1 MVLKLPVKK
10 VPLEVE
16 YSSGTIER
24 LSSYLN
30 CLVQFSERGY
40 RFVSSKEIGM
50 CTGVNPAEVRRDL
63 IRFGT
68 FGRKGLGYP
77 VNQLIEEIQKI
88 LGGQETRK
96 IALAGAGNLGTA
108 IANYEG
114 LKKHGF
120 KITAIFD
127 NDPEKIGTQIGKIK
141 VRDISVFENVVKK
154 QGIKIGIIATPREA
168 AQEIAD
174 LMVKS
179 GIKVI
184 INYSDVYLSAPPNV
198 QVHNSNPVVELLH
211 TLYYL
216 SRSEG

>member
-1 MVLKLPVKK
+1 MPVKK
-10 VPLEVE
+10 ALPEIE
-16 YSSGTIER
+16 YSTGTIER

-40 RFVSSKEIGM
+40 RYVSSKEIGM

-77 VNQLIEEIQKI
+77 VDQLVEEIQKI
-88 LGGQETRK
+88 LGGQEIRK
-96 IALAGAGNLGTA
+96 IALVGAGNLGTA
-108 IANYEG
+108 IANYKG

-127 NDPEKIGTQIGKIK
+127 NDPEKIDTQIGKIR
-141 VRDISVFENVVKK
+141 VRDISVFENVIRK
-154 QGIKIGIIATPREA
+154 QNIRVGIIATPRET
-168 AQEIAD
+168 AQEVAD
-174 LMVKS
+174 LMIKS
-179 GIKVI
+179 GIRVI
-184 INYSDVYLSAPPNV
+184 INYSDVYITAPPNV